1 MNERSSPSKKS
12 EFDELFDEAEEDSF
26 ELENDIPTSIYD
38 TNTKSKDELKNSF
51 SSSTENMNIFNSG
64 DKIIFNSKSNNRTA
78 NHRRKESKV
87 QPSINVETN
96 PSGDN
101 KDKYNSEQNYN
112 KDDSELLKLQKMLQ
126 EANSKIALLS
136 GELDNLK
143 LNYNDVY
150 NKLTN
155 VNNTLEPLKQ
165 KLYKLQ
171 DDNKKLIEDNTRL
184 NRVSASMTKKIDYY
198 KNIINKKDEML
209 NKYRDTIEL
218 ISNNNTANPSRNKD
232 FVKEDKDVNDS
243 EKEIDNNSDEQES
256 PSKENDGTPE
266 QNESPSKENESTKKQ
281 DENSSKENE
290 SIKKQDENPNESN
303 KQKDENS
310 SDSTAEDKLD
320 LATRPGIQRV
330 KNTNK
335 YSPLRLDFD
344 DDVYKFIKK
353 GEFMFSKGST
363 LTSFKNSKGI
373 GKVKSLGNS
382 IKTLGKGIAKGY
394 YNNRIK
400 MLLKYQAIAM
410 FAIPFAGAPGVIAT
424 SLACGA
430 KEVYNIKKRGKYL
443 DDLFKKHCRHV
454 RRYFCALNEDGYKL
468 KSLIKTT
475 DDLISYCKL
484 LISKYPDRFFPEEIE
499 DLKTFVRFANVWE
512 RADYLFC
519 F

>member
-12 EFDELFDEAEEDSF
+12 EFDELFDESEEDSF

-38 TNTKSKDELKNSF
+38 TNTKSKDELTNSF

-64 DKIIFNSKSNNRTA
+64 DKIIFNSKSV
-78 NHRRKESKV
+78 RKESKV
-87 QPSINVETN
+87 QPSINVETS

-143 LNYNDVY
+143 LNYNAVY

-155 VNNTLEPLKQ
+155 VNNTIEPLKQ

-171 DDNKKLIEDNTRL
+171 DDNTKLIEDNTRL

-218 ISNNNTANPSRNKD
+218 ISNNNTANPSRGKD
-232 FVKEDKDVNDS
+232 FVKEDKDINDS

-266 QNESPSKENESTKKQ
+266 QNERPSKENERT
-281 DENSSKENE
+281 
-290 SIKKQDENPNESN
+290 KKQDENPNESG

-310 SDSTAEDKLD
+310 SDSTVEDELD

-394 YNNRIK
+394 YSNRIK
-400 MLLKYQAIAM
+400 VILTYPAIAM
-410 FAIPFAGAPGVIAT
+410 FSIPFAGVPGVIAT
-424 SLACGA
+424 SLACGI
-430 KEVYNIKKRGKYL
+430 KEGFNVKKRGKYL
-443 DDLFKKHCRHV
+443 DDLFKKHCRHI
-454 RRYFCALNEDGYKL
+454 RRYFCALNEEGYKL
-468 KSLIKTT
+468 KTLIKTT

-512 RADYLFC
+512 RADYSFC

>member
-38 TNTKSKDELKNSF
+38 TNTKSKDELTNSF
-51 SSSTENMNIFNSG
+51 SSYTENMNIFNSG
-64 DKIIFNSKSNNRTA
+64 DKIIFNSKSV
-78 NHRRKESKV
+78 RKESKV
-87 QPSINVETN
+87 QPSINVETS

-155 VNNTLEPLKQ
+155 VNNTIEPLKQ

-171 DDNKKLIEDNTRL
+171 NDNTKLIEDNTRL

-218 ISNNNTANPSRNKD
+218 ISNNNTANPSRDKD
-232 FVKEDKDVNDS
+232 FVKEDKDINDS

-266 QNESPSKENESTKKQ
+266 QNERPSKENDIT
-281 DENSSKENE
+281 
-290 SIKKQDENPNESN
+290 KKQDENPNESD

-310 SDSTAEDKLD
+310 SDSTVEDELD

-394 YNNRIK
+394 YSNRIK
-400 MLLKYQAIAM
+400 VILKYQAIAM
-410 FAIPFAGAPGVIAT
+410 LAIPFAGVPGVIAT
-424 SLACGA
+424 SLACSI
-430 KEVYNIKKRGKYL
+430 KEGFNVKKRGKYL
-443 DDLFKKHCRHV
+443 DDLFKKHCRHI
-454 RRYFCALNEDGYKL
+454 RRYFCALNEEGYKL
-468 KSLIKTT
+468 KTLIKTT

-484 LISKYPDRFFPEEIE
+484 LISKYPARFFPEEIE

-512 RADYLFC
+512 RADYSFC

>member
-1 MNERSSPSKKS
+1 MSERSSPSKKS
-12 EFDELFDEAEEDSF
+12 EFDELFDEAEEDRF

-38 TNTKSKDELKNSF
+38 TNIKSKDKSTNSF
-51 SSSTENMNIFNSG
+51 NSHTESMNVFSGG
-64 DKIIFNSKSNNRTA
+64 DKVLFNSKTNNRTT
-78 NHRRKESKV
+78 NTRRKESKV

-101 KDKYNSEQNYN
+101 KVKYNSEQNYN

-126 EANSKIALLS
+126 EANTKIALLS

-143 LNYNDVY
+143 LNYNDVC

-155 VNNTLEPLKQ
+155 ANNTLEPLKQ

-184 NRVSASMTKKIDYY
+184 NRVSASTTKKIDYY
-198 KNIINKKDEML
+198 KNMLDKKDEML

-218 ISNNNTANPSRNKD
+218 ISNNNTSNPSENKD
-232 FVKEDKDVNDS
+232 FVKEDKDINDS

-256 PSKENDGTPE
+256 LSKENDDTPE
-266 QNESPSKENESTKKQ
+266 QNERPSKKNDST
-281 DENSSKENE
+281 
-290 SIKKQDENPNESN
+290 KKQDENPNESD

-310 SDSTAEDKLD
+310 SDSTAEDELD

-382 IKTLGKGIAKGY
+382 IKTLGKGVAKGY
-394 YNNRIK
+394 YSNRIK
-400 MLLKYQAIAM
+400 VILKYQAIAM
-410 FAIPFAGAPGVIAT
+410 LAIPFAGVPGVIAT
-424 SLACGA
+424 SLACGI
-430 KEVYNIKKRGKYL
+430 KEGFNVKKRGKYL
-443 DDLFKKHCRHV
+443 DDLFKKHCRHIH
-454 RRYFCALNEDGYKL
+454 RYFCALNEEGYKL
-468 KSLIKTT
+468 KTLIKTT

-512 RADYLFC
+512 RADYSFC